1 MFITIARKSNKSW
14 LYNSR
19 KVLCY
24 FQWNFEMLKKP
35 VHDHGVWVYKG
46 LIKFSATYPE
56 PKLLVA
62 KRTEPSDYRVK
73 LLTPRT

>member
-1 MFITIARKSNKSW
+1 MFITKARESNKIW

-24 FQWNFEMLKKP
+24 FQLNFKMFKKP

-46 LIKFSATYPE
+46 LIKSSATYPE
-56 PKLLVA
+56 PKQLVA
-62 KRTEPSDYRVK
+62 
-73 LLTPRT
+73 

>member
-1 MFITIARKSNKSW
+1 MFIIKAQESTKIR

-24 FQWNFEMLKKP
+24 FQWNFKMFKKP

-62 KRTEPSDYRVK
+62 KQTDSSDYRVK
-73 LLTPRT
+73 LLTTRI